1 MTCRNVC
8 NVCKLL
14 VMQVAAKFGNI
25 FSLRVGYDKIVL
37 VSGYEWVKEVLVTQ
51 GDYFLDR
58 IISPPFKEVVQGNGE
73 PSFSCVSE
81 LLIRTTKSLPESLT
95 SKPSHFMNKYW
106 QIV

>member
-1 MTCRNVC
+1 
-8 NVCKLL
+8 
-14 VMQVAAKFGNI
+14 MQVAAKFGKI

-81 LLIRTTKSLPESLT
+81 LLIRTTKKFT
-95 SKPSHFMNKYW
+95 
-106 QIV
+106 

>member
-1 MTCRNVC
+1 
-8 NVCKLL
+8 
-14 VMQVAAKFGNI
+14 MQVAAKFGNI

-58 IISPPFKEVVQGNGE
+58 IISPPFKEVVQGNGK

-95 SKPSHFMNKYW
+95 SKPSHSTRVGK
-106 QIV
+106 